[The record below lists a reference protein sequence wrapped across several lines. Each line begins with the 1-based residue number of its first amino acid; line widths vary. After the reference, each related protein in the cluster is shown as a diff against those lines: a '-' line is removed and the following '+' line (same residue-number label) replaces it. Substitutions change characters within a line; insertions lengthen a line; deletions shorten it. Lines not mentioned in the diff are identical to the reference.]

1 MYTQNHNSQL
11 EQTNYQDFDLIYK
24 AINSKGIYLLEYHDS
39 YLKDAFVTQ
48 LTEQFIGKGSQA
60 LFVQEEQ
67 QIYKLKDLFLSRML
81 FKQNP
86 HNNYFSVSEIK
97 QESQSLLFPL
107 LNTQVKS
114 FISNT
119 KIITPHSHQPH
130 VCDQHITQS
139 LEQNHD
145 IKFVIW
151 DSHTDY
157 FYKSNLVPELLRIM
171 FNYKVT
177 VLITSKIS
185 IEIFINKY
193 PFLPAY
199 LQSSL
204 YLHSKHP
211 NLFSLSNLKDV
222 AYEFQLDVRT
232 ALNNQ
237 TKNHFTLRPASAYC
251 QVG

>member
-1 MYTQNHNSQL
+1 MKPQTQI
-11 EQTNYQDFDLIYK
+11 EQTSYQDFKSIYEGMEK
-24 AINSKGIYLLEYHDS
+24 RGIYLLEYHDS

-48 LTEQFIGKGSQA
+48 LAEQFISKGSHA
-60 LFVQEEQ
+60 LIVQEEQ
-67 QIYKLKDLFLSRML
+67 RLYSMKDLFLSRML
-81 FKQNP
+81 FRHDP
-86 HNNYFSVSEIK
+86 HNFLSISDIN
-97 QESQSLLFPL
+97 QDDGHLLTPSIHL
-107 LNTQVKS
+107 QVNS
-114 FISNT
+114 FVSNT
-119 KIITPHSHQPH
+119 KITTPRSHQPH
-130 VCDQHITQS
+130 DCLELISQT
-139 LEQNHD
+139 LEQNPEME
-145 IKFVIW
+145 FVVW
-151 DSHTDY
+151 DSHTNY
-157 FYKSNLVPELLRIM
+157 FLSSNLIPELSRIT
-171 FNYKVT
+171 FDYKIP

-185 IEIFINKY
+185 HEKLINKY

-222 AYEFQLDVRT
+222 VYEFQLDVRT